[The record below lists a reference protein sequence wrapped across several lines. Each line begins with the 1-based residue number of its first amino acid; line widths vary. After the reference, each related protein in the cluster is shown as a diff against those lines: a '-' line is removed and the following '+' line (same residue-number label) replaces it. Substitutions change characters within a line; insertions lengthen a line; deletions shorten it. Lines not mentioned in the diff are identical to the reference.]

1 MQGSES
7 RTYRYKAY
15 DKQGKLVQ
23 GTELGKSELDVTVKL
38 KKQSL
43 IPLEVTT
50 LAQTKKVGRV
60 TGAVIEE
67 TTSQLSLLLKSGL
80 KIDKALEV
88 LAENAPNAKIQS
100 ILEEVGIGVKQGREL
115 WRCMSE
121 HPTAFPNLYVE
132 MVKIGEA
139 SGRLTEVFAKLA
151 ENLKFQR
158 ELSKKITQAMVYPM
172 FILLVCVVSLVAIFN
187 FVVPSMS
194 GLFESL
200 QEIPVYTQLLL
211 DVSGFV
217 QSYQAHMLAALVV
230 AVIAFIKAS
239 ENPDFRKRV
248 DGFLAAFPLTRN
260 AVLLVERIRYSASM
274 ELMLT
279 SGVDLAKS
287 MSMSTASVKSDALQ
301 SQLSKAHDD
310 VSQGRS
316 LVESLSGIQLFDPI
330 SLSLIR
336 VGEET
341 GQTGLVF
348 GEINSRS
355 RNQFETWMLK
365 LTAMLEPLMIVIMGG
380 IVGSVVIIMLLSI
393 VSVND
398 VSF

>member
-217 QSYQAHMLAALVV
+217 QSYQFHMLAALVV

>member
-217 QSYQAHMLAALVV
+217 QSYQVHMLAALVV

-355 RNQFETWMLK
+355 RNQFETWILK

>member
-217 QSYQAHMLAALVV
+217 QSYQVHMLAALVV
-230 AVIAFIKAS
+230 AVITFIKAS

>member
-15 DKQGKLVQ
+15 DQQGKLVQ

-217 QSYQAHMLAALVV
+217 QSYQAHILAALVV

>member
-217 QSYQAHMLAALVV
+217 QSYQVHMLAALVV

-365 LTAMLEPLMIVIMGG
+365 LTAMLEPLMILIMGG

>member
-217 QSYQAHMLAALVV
+217 QSYQVHMLAALVV

-380 IVGSVVIIMLLSI
+380 DCWFRRDYHASQYRIGE
-393 VSVND
+393 
-398 VSF
+398 

>member
-115 WRCMSE
+115 WRCMCE

-172 FILLVCVVSLVAIFN
+172 FILLVCVVSLAAIFN

-217 QSYQAHMLAALVV
+217 QSYQVHMLAALVV

>member
-23 GTELGKSELDVTVKL
+23 GTELGKSELDVTIKL

-217 QSYQAHMLAALVV
+217 QSYQVHMLAALVV

>member
-158 ELSKKITQAMVYPM
+158 ELSKKNYPSHGLSNVYS
-172 FILLVCVVSLVAIFN
+172 IGLCG
-187 FVVPSMS
+187 VPS
-194 GLFESL
+194 
-200 QEIPVYTQLLL
+200 
-211 DVSGFV
+211 
-217 QSYQAHMLAALVV
+217 
-230 AVIAFIKAS
+230 
-239 ENPDFRKRV
+239 
-248 DGFLAAFPLTRN
+248 RN
-260 AVLLVERIRYSASM
+260 
-274 ELMLT
+274 
-279 SGVDLAKS
+279 
-287 MSMSTASVKSDALQ
+287 
-301 SQLSKAHDD
+301 
-310 VSQGRS
+310 
-316 LVESLSGIQLFDPI
+316 F
-330 SLSLIR
+330 
-336 VGEET
+336 
-341 GQTGLVF
+341 
-348 GEINSRS
+348 
-355 RNQFETWMLK
+355 
-365 LTAMLEPLMIVIMGG
+365 
-380 IVGSVVIIMLLSI
+380 
-393 VSVND
+393 
-398 VSF
+398 

>member
-100 ILEEVGIGVKQGREL
+100 ILEEVSIGVKQGREL

-217 QSYQAHMLAALVV
+217 QSYQVHMLAALVV

>member
-217 QSYQAHMLAALVV
+217 QSYQVHILAALVV
-230 AVIAFIKAS
+230 AAIAFIKAS

>member
-121 HPTAFPNLYVE
+121 HPTAFPNLFVE

-217 QSYQAHMLAALVV
+217 QSYQVHMLAALVV

>member
-217 QSYQAHMLAALVV
+217 QSYQVHMLAALVV

-239 ENPDFRKRV
+239 EKPDFRKRV

>member
-380 IVGSVVIIMLLSI
+380 LLVPS
-393 VSVND
+393 
-398 VSF
+398 

>member
-139 SGRLTEVFAKLA
+139 SGRLTEVFAKLV

-217 QSYQAHMLAALVV
+217 QSYQVHMLAALVV

>member
-15 DKQGKLVQ
+15 DKQGKLVH

-217 QSYQAHMLAALVV
+217 QSYQVHMLAALVV

>member
-1 MQGSES
+1 
-7 RTYRYKAY
+7 
-15 DKQGKLVQ
+15 
-23 GTELGKSELDVTVKL
+23 
-38 KKQSL
+38 
-43 IPLEVTT
+43 
-50 LAQTKKVGRV
+50 
-60 TGAVIEE
+60 
-67 TTSQLSLLLKSGL
+67 
-80 KIDKALEV
+80 
-88 LAENAPNAKIQS
+88 
-100 ILEEVGIGVKQGREL
+100 
-115 WRCMSE
+115 
-121 HPTAFPNLYVE
+121 
-132 MVKIGEA
+132 
-139 SGRLTEVFAKLA
+139 
-151 ENLKFQR
+151 
-158 ELSKKITQAMVYPM
+158 MVYPM

-217 QSYQAHMLAALVV
+217 QSYQVHMLAALVV

-380 IVGSVVIIMLLSI
+380 DCWFRRDYHASQYRIGE
-393 VSVND
+393 
-398 VSF
+398 

>member
-217 QSYQAHMLAALVV
+217 QSYQVHILATLVV

>member
-217 QSYQAHMLAALVV
+217 QTYQVHMLAALVV

-380 IVGSVVIIMLLSI
+380 DCWFRRDYHASQHRIGE
-393 VSVND
+393 
-398 VSF
+398 

>member
-43 IPLEVTT
+43 IPLEVNT

-217 QSYQAHMLAALVV
+217 QSYQVHMLAALVV
-230 AVIAFIKAS
+230 AVITFIKAS

>member
-217 QSYQAHMLAALVV
+217 QSYQAHMLTALVV

>member
-88 LAENAPNAKIQS
+88 LAENAPNVKIQS

-217 QSYQAHMLAALVV
+217 QSYQVHMLAALVV

>member
-217 QSYQAHMLAALVV
+217 QAYQVHMLAALVV

>member
-217 QSYQAHMLAALVV
+217 QTYQVHMLAALVV

-355 RNQFETWMLK
+355 RTQFETWMLK

>member
-1 MQGSES
+1 M
-7 RTYRYKAY
+7 
-15 DKQGKLVQ
+15 
-23 GTELGKSELDVTVKL
+23 
-38 KKQSL
+38 
-43 IPLEVTT
+43 
-50 LAQTKKVGRV
+50 
-60 TGAVIEE
+60 
-67 TTSQLSLLLKSGL
+67 LKSGL

>member
-38 KKQSL
+38 KKHSL

-217 QSYQAHMLAALVV
+217 QSYQVHMLAALVV

-316 LVESLSGIQLFDPI
+316 LIESLSGIQLFDPI

>member
-23 GTELGKSELDVTVKL
+23 GTELGKSELDVIVKL

>member
-172 FILLVCVVSLVAIFN
+172 FILLVCVVSLAAIFN

-217 QSYQAHMLAALVV
+217 QSYQVHMLTALVV

>member
-217 QSYQAHMLAALVV
+217 QSYQVHMLAALVV
-230 AVIAFIKAS
+230 AVIFFIKAS

>member
-38 KKQSL
+38 KKHSL

-50 LAQTKKVGRV
+50 LAQTKKIGRV

-217 QSYQAHMLAALVV
+217 QSYQVHMLAALVV

>member
-100 ILEEVGIGVKQGREL
+100 ILEEVDIGVKQGREL

-139 SGRLTEVFAKLA
+139 SGRLTEVFSKLA

-217 QSYQAHMLAALVV
+217 QSYQVHMLAALVV

-316 LVESLSGIQLFDPI
+316 LVESLSGIQLFDSI

>member
-38 KKQSL
+38 KKHSL

-115 WRCMSE
+115 WRCMSD

-217 QSYQAHMLAALVV
+217 QSYQVHMLAALVV

>member
-217 QSYQAHMLAALVV
+217 QTYQVHMLAALVV

-260 AVLLVERIRYSASM
+260 VVLLVERIRYSASM

>member
-172 FILLVCVVSLVAIFN
+172 FILLVCVVSLAAIFN

-217 QSYQAHMLAALVV
+217 QSYQVHMLAALVV

>member
-239 ENPDFRKRV
+239 ENPGFRKRV

>member
-88 LAENAPNAKIQS
+88 LSENAPNAKIQS

-217 QSYQAHMLAALVV
+217 QSYQAHMLTALVV

>member
-217 QSYQAHMLAALVV
+217 QSYQVHILAALVV

>member
-1 MQGSES
+1 MRDAEL

-23 GTELGKSELDVTVKL
+23 GTEQGKSELDVTIRL

-50 LAQTKKVGRV
+50 LAQTRKIGRV
-60 TGAVIEE
+60 TGAMIEE
-67 TTSQLSLLLKSGL
+67 STSQLSLLLKSGL

-88 LAENAPNAKIQS
+88 LAENAPNSKLQI
-100 ILEEVGIGVKQGREL
+100 ILEEIGIGVKQGREL

-139 SGRLTEVFAKLA
+139 SGRLTEVFEKLA

-194 GLFESL
+194 SLFESL
-200 QEIPVYTQLLL
+200 HEIPAYTQLLL
-211 DVSGFV
+211 DVSTFV
-217 QSYQAHMLAALVV
+217 QRYQIHMLIVLVFG
-230 AVIAFIKAS
+230 VIAFIKAS
-239 ENPDFRKRV
+239 ENPDFRKKT
-248 DGFLAAFPLTRN
+248 DSFLAVFPLTQN

-287 MSMSTASVKSDALQ
+287 MSMSTSSVKSGALQ

-316 LVESLSGIQLFDPI
+316 LVESLAGIQLFDPI

-348 GEINSRS
+348 GEINTRSRS
-355 RNQFETWMLK
+355 QFETWMLK
-365 LTAMLEPLMIVIMGG
+365 LTAMLEPLMIVVMGG
-380 IVGSVVIIMLLSI
+380 IVGSVVIVMLLSI

>member
-217 QSYQAHMLAALVV
+217 QSYQVHILAALVV

-380 IVGSVVIIMLLSI
+380 VVGSVVIIMLLSI

>member
-217 QSYQAHMLAALVV
+217 QSYQAHILAALVV